1 MNVFIARQPIFDR
14 TERIDGYELLFR
26 SGLENAY
33 SAVDGDTA
41 TKQVITTT
49 FSVIGLNELIGT
61 KRAFINFTGNLLKE
75 QIPTLLPRE
84 SIVVEVLENISIDRE
99 IISAC
104 STLKSKGYKL
114 ALDDFVL
121 DDQYRP
127 MLDLADIIKVDFLST
142 PLDKCDSIIGE
153 VASISRTPKTFLAEK
168 VENRE
173 VYRKATAMGY
183 LLFQGYFFSKP
194 EIKTGK
200 QIHSNKLNYLSIVK
214 ELYASDPDYGK
225 IEEIMKRDLALSYKL
240 LKLVNS
246 SSFGLA
252 KKVSS
257 IRHALM
263 LMGIQE
269 VRKWFSLITLSE
281 IGQGKPDE
289 LVRASIIRAR
299 FCELLA
305 MKVGLQSRAPE
316 VFLMGL
322 FSMIDAFLDKPMD
335 DVIKELPL
343 SVDVKNVLTG
353 KSSPLMPFY
362 QLVVAYERGNWD
374 SYETLMEVI
383 GLNSVK
389 DSQLMP
395 ETYFESLR
403 WADELMKSAMG

>member
-14 TERIDGYELLFR
+14 TEKIDGYELLFR

-33 SAVDGDTA
+33 SAVDGDAA

-49 FSVIGLNELIGT
+49 FSVIGLKELIGT

-75 QIPTLLPRE
+75 QIPALLPRDA
-84 SIVVEVLENISIDRE
+84 IVVEILENIAIDRD

-121 DDQYRP
+121 EDQYRP
-127 MLDLADIIKVDFLST
+127 LLDLADIIKVDFLST
-142 PLDKCDSIIGE
+142 PIDTCNSIIGDIKS
-153 VASISRTPKTFLAEK
+153 VSRTPKTFLAEK
-168 VENRE
+168 VENKE
-173 VYRKATAMGY
+173 VYRKAVSMGY

-194 EIKTGK
+194 EIKIGK
-200 QIHSNKLNYLSIVK
+200 QIPPNKLNYLSIVR
-214 ELYASDPDYGK
+214 ELYTSEPEYAK
-225 IEEIMKRDLALSYKL
+225 LEEILKRDVALSYKL

-246 SSFGLA
+246 TSFGLA
-252 KKVSS
+252 KKVTS

-305 MKVGLQSRAPE
+305 TKVGLQSRAPE

-322 FSMIDAFLDKPMD
+322 FSMIDAFLDKTMEE
-335 DVIKELPL
+335 VIKELPL
-343 SVDVKNVLTG
+343 SSDVKNVLTG
-353 KSSPLMPFY
+353 NGSPLQPFY
-362 QLVVAYERGNWD
+362 QLVVAYERGDWA
-374 SYETLMEVI
+374 SYEKLMEFL
-383 GLNSVK
+383 GLDSVK

-395 ETYFESLR
+395 ETYFESLK
-403 WADELMKSAMG
+403 WADELMKTTMG